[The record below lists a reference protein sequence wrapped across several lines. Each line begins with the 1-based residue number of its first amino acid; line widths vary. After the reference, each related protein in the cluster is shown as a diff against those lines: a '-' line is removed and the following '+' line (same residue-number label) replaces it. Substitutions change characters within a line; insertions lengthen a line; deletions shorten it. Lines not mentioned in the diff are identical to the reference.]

1 MQLSKSERFIK
12 EYEEFKAKIA
22 KVPDP
27 KKQTELTALLN
38 QMLAEVRAIDNK
50 HSEISMMGRLPE
62 AVNDL
67 RDNLTSIRKNLVNR
81 LQGYE
86 NN

>member
-12 EYEEFKAKIA
+12 EYEEFKEKIA
-22 KVPDP
+22 KVSDP
-27 KKQTELTALLN
+27 KKQAELTALLN
-38 QMLAEVRAIDNK
+38 QMLAEVRAIDSK
-50 HSEISMMGRLPE
+50 HSEISMMGRLPG

-67 RDNLTSIRKNLVNR
+67 RENLTSIRKNLVNR

>member
-22 KVPDP
+22 KVSDP

-38 QMLAEVRAIDNK
+38 QLLAEVRAIDNK
-50 HSEISMMGRLPE
+50 HSEISMMGRLPG
-62 AVNDL
+62 AVTDL
-67 RDNLTSIRKNLVNR
+67 RENLTSIRKTLINKLE
-81 LQGYE
+81 GYE
-86 NN
+86 SN